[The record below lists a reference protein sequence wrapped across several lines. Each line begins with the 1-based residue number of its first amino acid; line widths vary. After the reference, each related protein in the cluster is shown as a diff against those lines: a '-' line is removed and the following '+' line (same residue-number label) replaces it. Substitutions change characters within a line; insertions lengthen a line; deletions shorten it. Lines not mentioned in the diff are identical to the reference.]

1 MDESFAYRMMDDTL
15 LQQRH
20 RELTAH
26 IRYINIG
33 YKFLVVCIG
42 LPMIMLLR
50 YIIYFAVL
58 LGNVVNSLL
67 PSNIHHNEHRLSF
80 INQFQVV
87 RNQRPRSSTSRL
99 ASSVVNDDLYDL
111 IVVGAGVVGTVAA
124 LTAAQ
129 APFNKRV
136 LLIDAPLASAALMN
150 TKTNEDLS
158 IGAPSGLYS
167 KALRDTSKRIQVST
181 LRGMGL
187 REDSVWNEI
196 VNSCIDLASSN
207 ADDIRRQL
215 AVSGVKLLN
224 GYCSFPD
231 DNSGP
236 TQTLIVTNDNGST
249 RQTVRCS
256 KVLIATGS
264 KPFLPSG
271 IPFDGKR
278 IFDSDS
284 INTISYLP
292 KSMAI
297 TGSGIIAVEF
307 AKIFRNLGAD
317 VTLII
322 RDSIPRNALMKIG
335 LDIDVSALLVADLIR
350 SGIKIERGA
359 QVKAFSVPTDNELAP
374 VVLTLEG
381 KNGTPLPT
389 GARTEVKC
397 DSYLAAVGRKPNTSQ
412 LNLAAAKIQ
421 LDEYGG
427 IVVDSKLC
435 TSAPNVYAAG
445 DVVGRPFLASTGV
458 AQAKAAINSMFG
470 NVDLLMEEPEGYGD
484 DISVKYDPA
493 SLAANPFAFPT
504 GVWSSP
510 EAAYYGYTTQQ
521 AKGMGINAG
530 EGIALYAECL
540 RGRVFSPNGLLKLV
554 YDKNEPN
561 KGRIIG
567 VHICGDDA
575 CELIHYGM
583 ELVKGKRTIHELS
596 QAIFS
601 AVTFHEMY
609 KIAAQAALDEAGA
622 RKRRAAAGKALAKR
636 NRDTRESKH

>member
-1 MDESFAYRMMDDTL
+1 MSSCSLISKKVLIPSRFIWNFL
-15 LQQRH
+15 LILYGTIQIVSNSLSDPSHVRNVIIGHVLVDSYQPSYMRQSHQR
-20 RELTAH
+20 
-26 IRYINIG
+26 IRSPTSSSTHSTICLGSSSTDINIE
-33 YKFLVVCIG
+33 KEI
-42 LPMIMLLR
+42 
-50 YIIYFAVL
+50 
-58 LGNVVNSLL
+58 
-67 PSNIHHNEHRLSF
+67 
-80 INQFQVV
+80 
-87 RNQRPRSSTSRL
+87 
-99 ASSVVNDDLYDL
+99 YDL
-111 IVVGAGVVGTVAA
+111 IVIGAGVVGTVAA

-129 APFNKRV
+129 APFNKKV
-136 LLIDAPLASAALMN
+136 LLLDAPLASAALMN
-150 TKTNEDLS
+150 PITNEDLS

-196 VNSCIDLASSN
+196 VNSCLDLAGSN

-215 AVSGVKLLN
+215 SVSGVTLVT

-231 DNSGP
+231 DNRGP
-236 TQTLIVTNDNGST
+236 TQSLVLTNDSGSSSS
-249 RQTVRCS
+249 RQTLTAHNI
-256 KVLIATGS
+256 LIATGS

-278 IFDSDS
+278 VFDSDS
-284 INTISYLP
+284 INTISFLP
-292 KSMAI
+292 KSIAI

-322 RDSIPRNALMKIG
+322 RDNIPRNALMKIG

-359 QVKAFSVPTDNELAP
+359 QVKQFNVPTDNERAP
-374 VVLTLEG
+374 IVLTLEG

-389 GARTEVKC
+389 GARTEIKC
-397 DSYLAAVGRKPNTSQ
+397 DSYLAAVGRKPNTST
-412 LNLAAAKIQ
+412 LNLMAAKVK

-435 TSAPNVYAAG
+435 TTAPNIYAAG

-458 AQAKAAINSMFG
+458 AQAKAAINAMFANPNDDDNSSSPG
-470 NVDLLMEEPEGYGD
+470 ESPTEGA
-484 DISVKYDPA
+484 VKFDPA

-510 EAAYYGYTTQQ
+510 EAAYYGYTVQQ
-521 AKGMGINAG
+521 AASCGITAG

-554 YDKNEPN
+554 YDKSDEN

-636 NRDTRESKH
+636 NRDSRDS